1 MLTFIYCLDENYN
14 NQVAASIYSLLEQV
28 SKKINIYIVHKN
40 KDSLDPFLLKLRGKG
55 TPESR

>member
-14 NQVAASIYSLLEQV
+14 NQVASSIYSLLEQV

-40 KDSLDPFLLKLRGKG
+40 KDSLDPVLTKMQKN
-55 TPESR
+55 